1 MMYASWGF
9 LYKRGAS
16 NIRLDRVV
24 SKKLLSVNAVSC
36 EIPIST
42 AYTGPLL
49 LIPFKKVF
57 IIFLHEKIEIFFKR
71 F

>member
-1 MMYASWGF
+1 MLVGVSYITRI
-9 LYKRGAS
+9 KRGAS
-16 NIRLDRVV
+16 NVWLDRA
-24 SKKLLSVNAVSC
+24 VNAMSC

-49 LIPFKKVF
+49 LIPFEKVI

-71 F
+71 FEST